1 MATTPAAPKFLP
13 AAVQKKWQD
22 AYEKA
27 LKQAAIDHPEDESQQ
42 RAIATKE
49 ANRLLVVPA
58 PESAEDID
66 ALEDWQVLTKG
77 TKNGQTFVVTAD
89 GRKYSF
95 PVAAEEP
102 AKGKK
107 DKSKKDDPQQ

>member
-58 PESAEDID
+58 PESAKDID
-66 ALEDWQVLTKG
+66 ALADWQVLTRG
-77 TKNGQTFVVTAD
+77 TKNGQKFVVTAD

-95 PVAAEEP
+95 PVQAGKPADDKKTADDKTAA
-102 AKGKK
+102 
-107 DKSKKDDPQQ
+107 